1 MTTPKTMTLRLAPE
15 LSKLLTTVARVERL
29 SQAAVIRRALDGHL
43 RARAAE
49 PSSSPSAKQHR
60 PSRTRPCAR
69 SCSRRASSPTNRS
82 ARSPTSL
89 IPAEQ
94 VADYLAH
101 LDD

>member
-1 MTTPKTMTLRLAPE
+1 MTTTKTMTLRLAPE

-49 PSSSPSAKQHR
+49 PEFVALCQ
-60 PSRTRPCAR
+60 AAQAEQDEAV
-69 SCSRRASSPTNRS
+69 RALLLDAGIDPDQPLD
-82 ARSPTSL
+82 AIADHL

-94 VADYLAH
+94 VAAYLAH